1 MRFLSILSYF
11 VDILIDFRVSGANAR
26 AQTILR
32 VSSDLEEE
40 VGAMCA
46 FDLVV
51 ERKQTRFIKSMN
63 F

>member
-32 VSSDLEEE
+32 VWSDLEEE

-51 ERKQTRFIKSMN
+51 ERKRTRFIKSMN